1 MKKRIATLFALLPM
15 AALILSACSA
25 DAITDSLAIQ
35 YGDITIATEKGS
47 GNETTVNGTITVR
60 MINRTEKQ
68 MNVGFLEGE
77 IISASTNEVLL
88 RFRPI
93 IPDSYGSI
101 STMRLLPKE
110 TRDVPVVMPLGL
122 QAFDK
127 SKHPQV
133 IVSLSFQTTDGY
145 RTDAKS
151 LPVMVTAK

>member
-1 MKKRIATLFALLPM
+1 MKKRIATLLALLPM
-15 AALILSACSA
+15 AALILTACSA

-35 YGDITIATEKGS
+35 YGEIVIATEKAGS
-47 GNETTVNGTITVR
+47 ETTVNGTITVR
-60 MINRTEKQ
+60 LINRTEKQ

-77 IISASTNEVLL
+77 LISASTNESLL

-122 QAFDK
+122 QAFDRYV
-127 SKHPQV
+127 HPQV
-133 IVSLSFQTTDGY
+133 IVNLSLQTTDGY

-151 LPVMVTAK
+151 LPVVVGAK

>member
-15 AALILSACSA
+15 AALILSACTS
-25 DAITDSLAIQ
+25 DAITNSLAVQ
-35 YGDITIATEKGS
+35 YGAISIATEKA
-47 GNETTVNGTITVR
+47 GNDMTMNGMITVR
-60 MINRTEKQ
+60 LINRTEGQ

-77 IISASTNEVLL
+77 LISASTNEVLL

-110 TRDVPVVMPLGL
+110 TRDVPVVLPLGL

-127 SKHPQV
+127 NKHPQV
-133 IVSLSFQTTDGY
+133 IVNLSLQTTDGY

>member
-1 MKKRIATLFALLPM
+1 MKKRIATLLALLPM
-15 AALILSACSA
+15 AALILSACSS
-25 DAITDSLAIQ
+25 DAVTDSLAIQ
-35 YGDITIATEKGS
+35 YGTIEIATEKAGS
-47 GNETTVNGTITVR
+47 ATTVNGTITVR
-60 MINRTEKQ
+60 LINRTEKQ

-77 IISASTNEVLL
+77 LISAATNEVLL

-122 QAFDK
+122 QAFDR

-133 IVSLSFQTTDGY
+133 VVGLAFQTTDGY
-145 RTDAKS
+145 RTDVKS
-151 LPVMVTAK
+151 LPVTVTAK

>member
-15 AALILSACSA
+15 AALILSACSS

-35 YGDITIATEKGS
+35 YGEITIATEKS
-47 GNETTVNGTITVR
+47 GNETTMNGMITVR
-60 MINRTEKQ
+60 LINRTEGQ

-77 IISASTNEVLL
+77 IISAATNEVLL

-110 TRDVPVVMPLGL
+110 TRDVPVVLPLGL

-133 IVSLSFQTTDGY
+133 IVSLSLQTTDGY